1 MNFNTVKLKEIK
13 FINLVKNC
21 KENKMQPRVAAYL
34 LVRQIFFCYIEFEKL
49 IIVKI
54 TRDKN

>member
-21 KENKMQPRVAAYL
+21 KENKMQPRVTAYL

>member
-1 MNFNTVKLKEIK
+1 
-13 FINLVKNC
+13 
-21 KENKMQPRVAAYL
+21 MQPRVAAYL
-34 LVRQIFFCYIEFEKL
+34 LVRQIIFCYIEFEKL

>member
-1 MNFNTVKLKEIK
+1 MNFNTVKLKEKK
-13 FINLVKNC
+13 FINLVKSW
-21 KENKMQPRVAAYL
+21 KENKMQAKVAAYL